1 MSNIKP
7 LTFIVNGKPY
17 GQKRARAV
25 RMGGFIRMYS
35 PKGNI
40 DYAKMV
46 QEAFLEM
53 ARGKTL
59 PFYEQVPIGVKITA
73 FFATPKLTKKE
84 QALNLPK
91 HKYPC
96 KKSDVDN
103 IAKAILDALN
113 NFAYEDDAYV
123 IDLQVVK
130 RYDNFEERVI
140 VELWQIKQG

>member
-25 RMGGFIRMYS
+25 RMGGFVRMYS
-35 PKGNI
+35 PQGNV
-40 DYAKMV
+40 DYAKAV

-53 ARGKTL
+53 IRGKTL

-73 FFATPKLTKKE
+73 YFNPPKLTKKE
-84 QALNLPK
+84 QALDLPK
-91 HKYPC
+91 HTRPL
-96 KKSDVDN
+96 KKPDVDN

-130 RYDNFEERVI
+130 RYDNFAERVI
-140 VELWQIKQG
+140 VELWQI